1 MQVSSS
7 WHYCICFSLH
17 CGLQLIPAELA
28 VLVLEEPWAGAFCH
42 CQVQGLRGS
51 LFSKQLRKDVELS
64 FLLPGWGPLCF
75 HVVHELPEFLIQ
87 SERSALFWV
96 IAGDHRCLLLADWEI
111 RVSAEWSFSLLY
123 VIPWG
128 TMKLER
134 ALLGSLG
141 RNNNQEDCFCRLQEE
156 QGKKEKG
163 EVEKCH
169 KMHFN
174 CNSAPSWLWVGNVL

>member
-17 CGLQLIPAELA
+17 CRLQLITAELA
-28 VLVLEEPWAGAFCH
+28 VLVLEEPWSGAFCC

-64 FLLPGWGPLCF
+64 FLLPGRGPWVYTLFPCLAWF
-75 HVVHELPEFLIQ
+75 PWVSDP

-96 IAGDHRCLLLADWEI
+96 IAGDHRCVLLADWRI
-111 RVSAEWSFSLLY
+111 GASAEWSFSLLC
-123 VIPWG
+123 VISWD

-134 ALLGSLG
+134 ALLGSPG
-141 RNNNQEDCFCRLQEE
+141 QQ
-156 QGKKEKG
+156 
-163 EVEKCH
+163 
-169 KMHFN
+169 
-174 CNSAPSWLWVGNVL
+174 